1 MSTTSLNIEDI
12 KWLREN
18 TGAGVMEAK
27 DALARAEGDRDR
39 AMRILEQTGKAHA
52 EKKAGRE
59 TANGTVTSY
68 IHHGAQIG
76 VLLELDCETDF
87 TGRSE
92 QFRELAHHIALQIA
106 AHAPKYTTE
115 EDIEPSER
123 DEIMK
128 MLDEDA
134 RKNNPGKPENVL
146 EKIREGQFRKWKEAN
161 VLLDQPFVRDQD
173 KTIRQLIDAL
183 VLQVKENI
191 VVKRW
196 SRFQVGV

>member
-12 KWLREN
+12 KWLREQ

-27 DALARAEGDRDR
+27 DALARAEGDRER
-39 AMRILEQTGKAHA
+39 AMRILEQTGRAHA
-52 EKKAGRE
+52 EKKAGRA

-76 VLLELDCETDF
+76 VLVELDCETDF

-106 AHAPKYTTE
+106 AHAPRYTSE
-115 EDIEPSER
+115 E
-123 DEIMK
+123 EIPEAEKAEVMAT
-128 MLDEDA
+128 LEEEA
-134 RKNNPGKPENVL
+134 RKNNAGKPEQVL
-146 EKIREGQFRKWKEAN
+146 QKIAEGQYRKWKEAN
-161 VLLDQPFVRDQD
+161 LLLEQAFVRDQN
-173 KTIRQLIDAL
+173 KTIQQLINDL

-191 VVKRW
+191 VIRRW
-196 SRFQVGV
+196 ARFQVGV